1 MIAAEAVM
9 ANRKASIWLYV
20 KTPAGWRYCKPV
32 TGKNNKIKPGWAHVN
47 SHEEHHP
54 DASYYVRHREGS
66 RTVWTKCEALS
77 TAVRMCDVQKSY
89 LAARANGI
97 KVQDDPTPLLMVYEM
112 PRFLEEYRLRNRPR
126 SYALI
131 KQTLEEFYSF
141 CQTNI
146 ISQIRRIDLLRYRQW
161 LIDRKRTD
169 RTASNKML
177 RVGQFLRYVQKQ
189 KPGDGLVTERDG
201 KYEEKEPEVYTED
214 ELKKFFEHCNPF
226 QHAVFKTYLMSGLRR
241 KELENLTWDC
251 VDLKAS
257 TLRVEAKGDFV
268 PKTWQQRTVEI
279 PHELVQILKSLSRTS
294 RYVFPTSTGH
304 RWVHS
309 WDDCQKIAAAAEIKN
324 AYVHKFRGTCATRLL
339 HGGMDLKTVQR
350 LMGWKSLE
358 SAMRY
363 LAKAQSHVVK
373 AKIDSI
379 WGKGKAL
386 AKSANS

>member
-9 ANRKASIWLYV
+9 ANRKASIWMYV

-32 TGKNNKIKPGWAHVN
+32 IGKNNKPKPGWAHVN

-66 RTVWTKCEALS
+66 KTVWTKYKTLS
-77 TAVRMCDVQKSY
+77 TAVQMCDVQQSY

-97 KVQDDPTPLLMVYEM
+97 KVQNDPTPLLMVYEM
-112 PRFLEEYRLRNRPR
+112 PRFLEEYRLVNRPR
-126 SYALI
+126 SYALM

-146 ISQIRRIDLLRYRQW
+146 ISQIKRIDLLRYRQW
-161 LIDRKRTD
+161 LIDRKRSD

-177 RVGQFLRYVQKQ
+177 RVGQFLRSVQKQ
-189 KPGDGLVTERDG
+189 KPGEGLVTERDG
-201 KYEEKEPEVYTED
+201 KYEEKEPQVYTED
-214 ELKKFFEHCNPF
+214 ELENFFEHCNPF
-226 QHAVFKTYLMSGLRR
+226 QYAVFKTYLMSGLRR

-251 VDLKAS
+251 IDLKAG

-279 PHELVQILKSLSRTS
+279 PKELVEILKSLSRTS

-309 WDDCQKIAAAAEIKN
+309 WDDCQEIAAAAKIEN
-324 AYVHKFRGTCATRLL
+324 AYVHKFRAT
-339 HGGMDLKTVQR
+339 
-350 LMGWKSLE
+350 
-358 SAMRY
+358 
-363 LAKAQSHVVK
+363 
-373 AKIDSI
+373 
-379 WGKGKAL
+379 
-386 AKSANS
+386 